1 MRAFCKNI
9 LRFDWASEVVRASM
23 QGSSNWA
30 LGTMNRHGEG
40 GVRDG
45 SVKVEANYLHPYHFL
60 TSSSLSGG

>member
-1 MRAFCKNI
+1 
-9 LRFDWASEVVRASM
+9 M
-23 QGSSNWA
+23 QGSSDWT

-45 SVKVEANYLHPYHFL
+45 SVKVEANRLHPYHFL